1 MFDALREMKALI
13 EREVA
18 RRDLHDHVK
27 LGPGGIREIEFIVQ
41 AVQLVRGGQDRR
53 LQTQSL
59 REALPRLA
67 GSKLLEPAVVRE
79 LSDAYRFLRK
89 LENALQMLADQQTH
103 ALPAGALERERLAVA
118 LRFPSWEALAVEIDR
133 QRALVSTHFR
143 DLLAGEA
150 NSPSASTGTAE
161 SFAAVWERGGTAA
174 EFAAVMADA
183 LPNAELCAAQ
193 LAELRASGLVRRL
206 DAVGRKRL
214 DVLIARI
221 AAELPR
227 LAEPSAVLKRIV
239 RIIEAI
245 GPRSAYFALL
255 NENAVA
261 RARLIELSGHGEF
274 LSAQLAAS
282 PILLDELIDESL
294 FGAVPVR
301 AELERDAAE
310 KLLGV
315 GDDDPEREVEA
326 LRHFQRAAV
335 FRVAVADLTG
345 RLPLMQV
352 SDSLTEIAEII
363 VEHAMRLAWRQ
374 MTAQFGTPQCDASS
388 ARRSVRVCAVAYGK
402 LGGRELGY
410 GSDLDLVFLHDSSG
424 ERQETDAAKPT
435 DNQVFFV
442 RLAQRI
448 VHLLTMHSAAGRLY
462 EVDQRLRPS
471 GKGGM
476 LITQIDAFADY
487 QKTEAWTW
495 EHQAL
500 LHARA
505 VAGDSELRTRFE
517 QVRDT
522 ALQRDVKRATLARD
536 VSEMRERMRK
546 ELSRAKEGQ
555 VDLKQD
561 RGGIADVEFLAQY
574 WALLYAESHAPV
586 AMFSDTIRQLESVA
600 SADLVPQADVDV
612 LTNAYRAYRAR
623 SHRLSLEGAP
633 PLVDTTEFADERAA
647 VATIWNR
654 TLGASV

>member
-1 MFDALREMKALI
+1 
-13 EREVA
+13 
-18 RRDLHDHVK
+18 
-27 LGPGGIREIEFIVQ
+27 
-41 AVQLVRGGQDRR
+41 
-53 LQTQSL
+53 
-59 REALPRLA
+59 
-67 GSKLLEPAVVRE
+67 
-79 LSDAYRFLRK
+79 
-89 LENALQMLADQQTH
+89 
-103 ALPAGALERERLAVA
+103 
-118 LRFPSWEALAVEIDR
+118 
-133 QRALVSTHFR
+133 
-143 DLLAGEA
+143 LLASAATEKA
-150 NSPSASTGTAE
+150 PSTAAAE
-161 SFAAVWERGGTAA
+161 SFASLWERGGTAA
-174 EFAAVMADA
+174 EFAAVLGGT
-183 LPNAELCAAQ
+183 LPSAEHCATQ
-193 LAELRASGLVRRL
+193 LAELRGSGLVRRL
-206 DAVGRKRL
+206 DTVGRRRL
-214 DVLIARI
+214 DVLVARI
-221 AAELPR
+221 VSDLSP
-227 LAEPSAVLKRIV
+227 LADPSSVLKRIV

-255 NENAVA
+255 NENAAA
-261 RARLIELSGHGEF
+261 RARLVEFCGHGEF

-294 FGAVPVR
+294 FGAVPGR

-352 SDSLTEIAEII
+352 SDALTEIAEII
-363 VEHAMRLAWRQ
+363 VEHSMRLAWRQ
-374 MTAQFGTPQCDASS
+374 MTTQFGVPQCGAGD

-424 ERQETDAAKPT
+424 ERQETDAEKPT

-462 EVDQRLRPS
+462 EVDVRLRPS

-487 QKTEAWTW
+487 QKNEAWTW

-505 VAGDSELRTRFE
+505 VAGDAALRARFE
-517 QVRDT
+517 TVRDA
-522 ALQRDVKRATLARD
+522 ALQNDVKRATLARD
-536 VSEMRERMRK
+536 VGEMRERMRR
-546 ELSRAKEGQ
+546 ELSRAKPGQ
-555 VDLKQD
+555 IDLKQD
-561 RGGIADVEFLAQY
+561 RGGIADIEFLAQY
-574 WALLYAESHAPV
+574 WALLYAHSHPPV

-600 SADLVPQADVDV
+600 SADLVPQSEVDV

-623 SHRLSLEGAP
+623 THHLSLEGAP
-633 PLVDTTEFADERAA
+633 PLVADAEFADERAG
-647 VATIWNR
+647 VTTIWNR